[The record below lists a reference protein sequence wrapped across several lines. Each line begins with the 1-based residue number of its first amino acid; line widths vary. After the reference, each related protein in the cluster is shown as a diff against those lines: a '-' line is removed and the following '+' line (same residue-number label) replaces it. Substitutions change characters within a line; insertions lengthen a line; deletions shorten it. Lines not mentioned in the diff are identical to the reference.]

1 MATLSSLRSRRFA
14 NRVAEATVQLIAFR
28 LRQDWFALPMEAV
41 QRVASAQPGDSISSE
56 SGVTANLVDLQG
68 LNIIDVNQR
77 IFAADISPDRADLL
91 SELQQDH
98 CFIILRPQA
107 GETFGLP
114 IDSRPQLRRIPQS
127 LIIPFSSTHPAHKKL
142 KSVDFIVNQTEDAE
156 PLFLLNPAQLCQR

>member
-28 LRQDWFALPMEAV
+28 LRQDWFALPMDAV
-41 QRVASAQPGDSISSE
+41 QRVASARSGDSWLFQSGNAPGVRISSE

-68 LNIIDVNQR
+68 LNIIDVDQR
-77 IFAADISPDRADLL
+77 IFAADVSPDRADLL
-91 SELQQDH
+91 SESQQDH

-114 IDSRPQLRRIPQS
+114 
-127 LIIPFSSTHPAHKKL
+127 
-142 KSVDFIVNQTEDAE
+142 
-156 PLFLLNPAQLCQR
+156 